1 MQNWSTQSTVGREYT
16 FFILIQFSALAK
28 GSINTQSFINMGQ
41 FKVRYMMQ
49 QRMFR
54 KNDDVHNAYIN
65 KYLCSVAVIYC
76 FMYAPMTN
84 TKLDKN
90 WIFSFGST

>member
-1 MQNWSTQSTVGREYT
+1 
-16 FFILIQFSALAK
+16 
-28 GSINTQSFINMGQ
+28 
-41 FKVRYMMQ
+41 
-49 QRMFR
+49 MFR
-54 KNDDVHNAYIN
+54 KYDDVHNAYIN